1 MSSPEIIPVT
11 LLSGFLGSGKTT
23 VLNHLIRALPRTAVL
38 MNEFGEVGLD
48 HLLLEKME
56 GPLAL
61 LAGGCICCTVSGN
74 LAPSLKNLYMAR
86 QKGEIPAF
94 ERGIIETTGI
104 ADPAP
109 ILDVLLHDK
118 WLRAR
123 FQLDGVVTTVDA
135 VLGGQQLDSYFE
147 AVRQVAVADKLLL
160 TKTDLADAAG
170 RATLEDRLRVLN
182 PAAPI
187 VPVHRGGGLDASEI
201 FGLGMYNPAAKTPDV
216 QNWLKEGRYA
226 SVRRNALGQM
236 RQADAAGENHDS
248 RIRAFS
254 IVLDT
259 PISRMGLESALAMLV
274 SFRSEYLLRFKA
286 IVNVAGEDTPS
297 VLHGVQHVQYP
308 EAKLAVWPDDDR
320 RSRFVFIVRD
330 LEPEFVAKL
339 LADFADA
346 AEGLPLRPVVEKEN
360 RP

>member
-1 MSSPEIIPVT
+1 MRSPAVIPIT
-11 LLSGFLGSGKTT
+11 LLTGFLGSGKTT
-23 VLNHLIRALPRTAVL
+23 VLNHLIRVLPRTAVL

-48 HLLLEKME
+48 HLLLEKMQ

-94 ERGIIETTGI
+94 ERAVIETTGI

-135 VLGGQQLDSYFE
+135 VLGAQQLDSYFE

-160 TKTDLADAAG
+160 TKVDLTDDAG
-170 RATLEDRLRVLN
+170 RAALEGRLLALN

-187 VPVHRGGGLDASEI
+187 LQVRQGELDASEI
-201 FGLGMYNPAAKTPDV
+201 FGLGLYEPASKTPDV
-216 QNWLKEGRYA
+216 QGWLKDSRYA
-226 SVRRNALGQM
+226 PVRRNALGQAW
-236 RQADAAGENHDS
+236 RADAAEENHDS

-254 IVLDT
+254 IALDT
-259 PISRMGLESALAMLV
+259 PISRLGLESALAMLA
-274 SFRSEYLLRFKA
+274 SFRSEYLLRLKA

-297 VLHGVQHVQYP
+297 VLHGVQHVLYP
-308 EAKLAVWPDDDR
+308 EAKLAGWPDGDR

-330 LEPEFVAKL
+330 MDPAFVAKV
-339 LADFADA
+339 LADFTDA
-346 AEGLPLRPVVEKEN
+346 AEELLPLQLVEKEN
-360 RP
+360 RS

>member
-1 MSSPEIIPVT
+1 MSSSEAIPVT

-48 HLLLEKME
+48 HLLLEKMQ

-86 QKGEIPAF
+86 QKGEVPAF
-94 ERGIIETTGI
+94 ERAVIETTGI

-135 VLGGQQLDSYFE
+135 VLGTQQLDSYFE
-147 AVRQVAVADKLLL
+147 ALRQVAVADKLLL

-170 RATLEDRLRVLN
+170 RAVLEDRLRVLN

-187 VPVHRGGGLDASEI
+187 VPARQGVVEASEI
-201 FGLGMYNPAAKTPDV
+201 FGLGMYDPAAKTPDV
-216 QNWLKEGRYA
+216 RNWLGHGRYA
-226 SVRRNALGQM
+226 PVRRNALGRV
-236 RQADAAGENHDS
+236 RQADAGAESHDG

-254 IVLDT
+254 ITLDT
-259 PISRMGLESALAMLV
+259 PISRVGLESALAMLV

-286 IVNVAGEDTPS
+286 VVNVVGEDAPS
-297 VLHGVQHVQYP
+297 VLHGVQHVLYP
-308 EAKLAVWPDDDR
+308 QAKLAAWPDDDR

-330 LEPEFVAKL
+330 LEPEFVAQL

-346 AEGLPLRPVVEKEN
+346 VEGTPPPVVEKEN

>member
-1 MSSPEIIPVT
+1 MSSPEVIPVT
-11 LLSGFLGSGKTT
+11 LLTGFLGSGKTT
-23 VLNHLIRALPRTAVL
+23 VLNYLIRVLPRTAVL

-48 HLLLEKME
+48 HLLLEKMQ

-74 LAPSLKNLYMAR
+74 LAPSLKNLYVAR
-86 QKGEIPAF
+86 QKGEVPAF
-94 ERGIIETTGI
+94 ERAVIETTGI

-135 VLGGQQLDSYFE
+135 VLGAQQLDGYFE
-147 AVRQVAVADKLLL
+147 AVRQVAVADRLLL
-160 TKTDLADAAG
+160 TKVDLADDAG
-170 RATLEDRLRVLN
+170 RAALEGRLRALN

-187 VPVHRGGGLDASEI
+187 LQVRQGWLDASEI
-201 FGLGMYNPAAKTPDV
+201 FGLGLYEPASKTPDV
-216 QNWLKEGRYA
+216 RGWLKDSRYA
-226 SVRRNALGQM
+226 SVRRNALGQV
-236 RQADAAGENHDS
+236 RQADAAAENHDS

-254 IVLDT
+254 IALDT
-259 PISRMGLESALAMLV
+259 PISRLGLESALAMLA

-286 IVNVAGEDTPS
+286 IVNVAGEDPPS
-297 VLHGVQHVQYP
+297 VLHGVQHVLYP
-308 EAKLAVWPDDDR
+308 EAKLACWPDGDR

-330 LEPEFVAKL
+330 LDPAFVAKV
-339 LADFADA
+339 LADFTDA
-346 AEGLPLRPVVEKEN
+346 AEELLPPQVVEKEN